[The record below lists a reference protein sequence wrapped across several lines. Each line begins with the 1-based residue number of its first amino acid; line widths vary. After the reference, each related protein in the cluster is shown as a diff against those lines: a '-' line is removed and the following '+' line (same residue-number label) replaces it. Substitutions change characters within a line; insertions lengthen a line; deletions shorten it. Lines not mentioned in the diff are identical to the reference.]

1 MERAVCP
8 FNNLLNSELVVGF
21 GALWQA
27 GGGLSLQ
34 KCLVQSWVSVDVPG
48 CHHCAHTRSKAM
60 QRLLFLCDS
69 VSISRVCTLVCWRW
83 ITTGFF
89 WAVYHFAC

>member
-34 KCLVQSWVSVDVPG
+34 KCSVQSWVSVDVPG
-48 CHHCAHTRSKAM
+48 CHHCAHT
-60 QRLLFLCDS
+60 L
-69 VSISRVCTLVCWRW
+69 
-83 ITTGFF
+83 
-89 WAVYHFAC
+89 